1 MTTTTSTDPLAVK
14 SPTVRTSSGAVR
26 GSVHRGVRRWL
37 GLPYAAAPVGPLR
50 FRAPQPVEPWEG
62 VRPATEPGPAAPQK
76 PRPFT
81 GGIATS
87 FPQSEDC
94 LYLNVHSPES
104 AGAELLPVLVFVHG
118 GAYRSG
124 TGGSPDYDGT
134 PLAALGIVV
143 VTISY
148 RLGAFGSMDLRALD
162 DDADGIHFD
171 ANCTLR
177 DQVAALAWVRDEIA
191 AFGGD
196 AARVTIAGE
205 SAGGNSITT
214 LLATPS
220 ARGLVH
226 GAIAQS
232 AHPMTAHTPEKKAEH
247 ARMLVE
253 RLGLDPAHAGR
264 DLLRVPAARLQ
275 AVGEELDDDVTRAT
289 PLVAVFSPTIDGD
302 VLPEHPL
309 EAFRAGRAN
318 PVPLLI
324 GTNHDE
330 SSLFKRSKTAILP
343 TTEARAEQLVA
354 GTDPEA
360 WERIRALYSTE
371 PGAGDV
377 RRDWIAAGGDGVF
390 TVPSIDVAQAHAAN
404 GHPTWMYRF
413 DHASP
418 LMRLVG
424 LGAAHGTELPY
435 LFAAYG
441 TPLGRIVT
449 GTDTPRVRRRVH
461 RVLAGSWAAFVRDG
475 VPSHAGWTWP
485 RYEVEDGAAGA
496 RATLCIDTVSHVE
509 HDPDAEVRRA
519 WSGTHY
525 EF

>member
-1 MTTTTSTDPLAVK
+1 M
-14 SPTVRTSSGAVR
+14 
-26 GSVHRGVRRWL
+26 GV
-37 GLPYAAAPVGPLR
+37 PYAAAPVGDLR
-50 FRAPQPVEPWEG
+50 FRAPQPVEPWDG
-62 VRPATEPGPAAPQK
+62 VRPAIEPGPAAPQK

-81 GGIATS
+81 GGIPAS

-94 LYLNVHSPES
+94 LYLNVVSPPAS
-104 AGAELLPVLVFVHG
+104 AEPLPVLVFIHG

-134 PLAALGIVV
+134 TFAERGVV
-143 VTISY
+143 AVTVSY
-148 RLGAFGSMDLRALD
+148 RLGVFGSMDLRVLN
-162 DDADGIHFD
+162 DDADGIAFD

-177 DQVAALAWVRDEIA
+177 DQVAALAWVRDNIA

-196 AARVTIAGE
+196 PDRVTIAGE
-205 SAGGNSITT
+205 SSGGNSVTT
-214 LLATPS
+214 LMGTPA
-220 ARGLVH
+220 ARPLFA

-232 AHPMTAHTPEKKAEH
+232 PHPMTAHTPEKKSEH
-247 ARMLVE
+247 AHMLVE

-264 DLLRVPAARLQ
+264 DLLRVPAPRLQ
-275 AVGEELDDDVTRAT
+275 SVGEQLDDDVTRAT

-309 EAFRAGRAN
+309 QAFRGGRAN
-318 PVPLLI
+318 PVPLVI

-343 TTEARAEQLVA
+343 TTEDRAHQLVA
-354 GTDPEA
+354 GTDPAA
-360 WERIRALYSTE
+360 WDRIRRLYTAD
-371 PGAGDV
+371 PAAGKV
-377 RRDWIAAGGDGVF
+377 RRDWVAAGGDGVF
-390 TVPSIDVAQAHAAN
+390 HVPSIDVAEAHAAN

-461 RVLAGSWAAFVRDG
+461 SVLAGSWSAFVRDG
-475 VPSHAGWTWP
+475 VPSHEGWTWP
-485 RYEVEDGAAGA
+485 RYDDAD
-496 RATLCIDTVSHVE
+496 RATLCIDRVSHVE
-509 HDPDAEVRRA
+509 RDPDADVRRA